1 MALSLVLHVL
11 VHIYL
16 KMTVIYH
23 FEKYKEE
30 KIKKDSKMKRILAR
44 MLVVALVLQMGL
56 PLNVMAAPSEL
67 QETETE
73 TEAPLREEI
82 SESEEASEEATE
94 EVATEEIS
102 EESTEENTE
111 EVLEPISS
119 EEEMDDLGATGEDC
133 TELKRMVK
141 RKETSPAKRELTS
154 LFSKYFIRKRCLFLG
169 RCLLHYCKAD

>member
-1 MALSLVLHVL
+1 
-11 VHIYL
+11 
-16 KMTVIYH
+16 
-23 FEKYKEE
+23 
-30 KIKKDSKMKRILAR
+30 
-44 MLVVALVLQMGL
+44 MLVVALVLQMDL

-82 SESEEASEEATE
+82 SESEEVSEEATE

-141 RKETSPAKRELTS
+141 RKETSLAKRELTS
-154 LFSKYFIRKRCLFLG
+154 LFSKYFIR
-169 RCLLHYCKAD
+169 